1 MLLLLLE
8 EKWQSTRKTNWG
20 ILLSRQEG
28 QRLQSAPRKAF
39 YQYLFRSLTPGLAFK
54 FQALSPALGCHT
66 AHMALDSCEIPP
78 AGPSKRS
85 RSRTR
90 CLQQLQVSRERSHCW
105 YPRLLKCF
113 QSLSC
118 ARRHGIYSEPVFSFL
133 LKLTRN
139 PPMSLARVNKLNK
152 LTILFTFSE
161 TGSFCSCFNLFSLI
175 TQNKQSALW
184 WGMDTSL
191 LEMFAC
197 NLLYFT
203 ALCSSIPE
211 CQMPDESMA

>member
-1 MLLLLLE
+1 M
-8 EKWQSTRKTNWG
+8 
-20 ILLSRQEG
+20 
-28 QRLQSAPRKAF
+28 
-39 YQYLFRSLTPGLAFK
+39 
-54 FQALSPALGCHT
+54 
-66 AHMALDSCEIPP
+66 AHIALDSCEIPP

-85 RSRTR
+85 KSRTR

-118 ARRHGIYSEPVFSFL
+118 ARHHRIYSELVSSFL

-139 PPMSLARVNKLNK
+139 PPMGYVRVNKLNK

-161 TGSFCSCFNLFSLI
+161 TGPFCSCFNLFSLI
-175 TQNKQSALW
+175 TQNKQSVLW

-191 LEMFAC
+191 LGTFAC

-203 ALCSSIPE
+203 ALYSSITQ
-211 CQMPDESMA
+211 CQMPDESKA